1 MMHRQSGSS
10 LLITLVFLTI
20 LTAAGIAAVSLST
33 SEERMASNAQFRTV
47 AYQGAYSEILAQID
61 FLNKDATRIWPVKA
75 YDMPQLQSSAAGY
88 DARLPFKRQ
97 SINTGI
103 PTYLTSTTQAAGTN
117 SKSLTYI
124 GERPAEASSFEK
136 FSNYAFELNVK
147 RELSSG
153 AYSDQVQGFN
163 IQMPKP

>member
-1 MMHRQSGSS
+1 MHRQSGSS

-33 SEERMASNAQFRTV
+33 SEERMASNAQFRTM
-47 AYQGAYSEILAQID
+47 AYQGAYSEILSQID

-75 YDMPQLQSSAAGY
+75 YDMPQLQAGTPGY
-88 DARLPFKRQ
+88 DARLPFKRE
-97 SINTGI
+97 SIEPEI
-103 PTYLTSTTQAAGTN
+103 PELNSATQVKGTN
-117 SKSLTYI
+117 SKILTYI
-124 GERPAEASSFEK
+124 GERPAENSSLEK
-136 FSNYAFELNVK
+136 FYNYAFELNVK